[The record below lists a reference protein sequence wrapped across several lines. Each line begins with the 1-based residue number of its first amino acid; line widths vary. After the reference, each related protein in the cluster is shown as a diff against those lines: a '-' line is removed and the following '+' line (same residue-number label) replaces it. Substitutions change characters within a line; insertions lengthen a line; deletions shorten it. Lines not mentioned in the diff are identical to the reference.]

1 MRLQDEVKVGK
12 LDPTDEQQLFISQL
26 AFFEERWEAAFDAG
40 GRGEE
45 EDGEISGRKTLGS
58 ALSWGNAG
66 ERDAGE
72 RRGRGTRER
81 DVRSQREPPEE
92 DGDSLR
98 ESGEQHNGE
107 SWREM
112 GGGLSLRMV

>member
-12 LDPTDEQQLFISQL
+12 LDPTDEQQLFIGQL

-45 EDGEISGRKTLGS
+45 EDGEISGRKTPGGP
-58 ALSWGNAG
+58 LSENAR

-72 RRGRGTRER
+72 RKGRGARER
-81 DVRSQREPPEE
+81 DVETQREPPEE

-107 SWREM
+107 NWREM

>member
-12 LDPTDEQQLFISQL
+12 LDPTDEQQLFIGQL

-45 EDGEISGRKTLGS
+45 EDGEIR
-58 ALSWGNAG
+58 

-72 RRGRGTRER
+72 RRRRAARER
-81 DVRSQREPPEE
+81 DVGPQREPQ
-92 DGDSLR
+92 DGDDDSLR

-107 SWREM
+107 SWCEM
-112 GGGLSLRMV
+112 GSGGLSLRMV

>member
-1 MRLQDEVKVGK
+1 MRLQDEVKVGN
-12 LDPTDEQQLFISQL
+12 LDPTDEQQLFIGQL

-45 EDGEISGRKTLGS
+45 EDGEISGRKTPGS
-58 ALSWGNAG
+58 ALSSENAR

-72 RRGRGTRER
+72 RRGRAAARER
-81 DVRSQREPPEE
+81 DVGTQREPQEE

-98 ESGEQHNGE
+98 ESG
-107 SWREM
+107 
-112 GGGLSLRMV
+112 